1 MSGFAETFARW
12 GALLDNL
19 GWVCVNGFTYEQP
32 QPFDLPGP
40 DGPPSHE
47 HIVAEIGRRT
57 EVAAGAFANKIWRD
71 VIEQWDTELKSASIA
86 RHRELGDVDLASLT
100 EDELAAH
107 VDACVQHFSD
117 MAYQHHRFNGSAIIV
132 GADFALQA
140 SGWIG
145 EPPTDLFGVF
155 DGYSPASGVL
165 CPEIEPA
172 LAALRGDP
180 GALDILHAAAA
191 ASARLAELGTRL
203 PAVGEFVRSIGFR
216 LVDGFDITFPT
227 GLERPQ
233 VLLGRLDA
241 ALEVDPSEAIARADA
256 LAAALRERVP
266 AEHIAEFDD
275 LLAESRYVNRLRD
288 ERGLYSDVAAVGIL
302 RLALLEYGS
311 RLAQRGAINTPSDIR
326 AINGGELADL
336 RTGGSTLSASDL
348 AERSAWVAAISDHGA
363 PRYLGDPPPD
373 PPPMD
378 QLPPPLARVM
388 QAIGFGIEGILG
400 QLDEAQGD
408 ETHVAGIGVH
418 EGVYEGPVYLVSSID
433 DLFEIQQGDV
443 LVSQTT
449 GGAFNSMI
457 HLVGAIVTDH
467 GSYISHAAIVAREC
481 GLPAVVGCINAT
493 ERLQQGQRVRVD
505 GGTGEVIVLA

>member
-1 MSGFAETFARW
+1 MMTFMAAPAPTSGPITLDIVEQVVLQCVALGLAAAAVLEHGGAGHGDGFVDAAVGGVEVTHVALLHLHRGTRGGGVLVGPEEQHRPPRFLAGIQQIGHDRAGVVGAGVLVAIGDDHQNLVLV
-12 GALLDNL
+12 GALRRPEITSLD
-19 GWVCVNGFTYEQP
+19 CP
-32 QPFDLPGP
+32 P
-40 DGPPSHE
+40 DGIKQRS
-47 HIVAEIGRRT
+47 T
-57 EVAAGAFANKIWRD
+57 AAGL
-71 VIEQWDTELKSASIA
+71 VVG
-86 RHRELGDVDLASLT
+86 LGEV
-100 EDELAAH
+100 E
-107 VDACVQHFSD
+107 
-117 MAYQHHRFNGSAIIV
+117 Y
-132 GADFALQA
+132 
-140 SGWIG
+140 
-145 EPPTDLFGVF
+145 
-155 DGYSPASGVL
+155 
-165 CPEIEPA
+165 
-172 LAALRGDP
+172 
-180 GALDILHAAAA
+180 LDILHADGDDA
-191 ASARLAELGTRL
+191 ARLAELGTRL
-203 PAVGEFVRSIGFR
+203 PAVDEFVRSIGFR

-311 RLAQRGAINTPSDIR
+311 RLAQRGAINTPSDIL